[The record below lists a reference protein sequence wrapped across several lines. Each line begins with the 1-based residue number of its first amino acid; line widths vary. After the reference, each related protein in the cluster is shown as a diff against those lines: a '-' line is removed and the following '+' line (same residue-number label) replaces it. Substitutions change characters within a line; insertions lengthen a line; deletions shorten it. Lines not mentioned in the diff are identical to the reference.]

1 MPTKPTTKKLAMG
14 GLTFFVTIIIPI
26 TAWLSGILPSFA
38 TDEDLKA
45 LNVEQL
51 QLRQEFTNDKILL
64 MRREQRELQQK
75 QYELRQSNQEVPGFY
90 DDQYESNARELDKL
104 ERSSSMTQQR
114 IESLRS
120 DLE

>member
-1 MPTKPTTKKLAMG
+1 MPTKQTTKKLAMG

-51 QLRQEFTNDKILL
+51 QLRQEYTNDKILL

-114 IESLRS
+114 IESIRS

>member
-1 MPTKPTTKKLAMG
+1 MPTKTTTKKLAMG

-51 QLRQEFTNDKILL
+51 QLRQEYTNDKILL

-104 ERSSSMTQQR
+104 ERSSTMTQQR
-114 IESLRS
+114 IESIRS